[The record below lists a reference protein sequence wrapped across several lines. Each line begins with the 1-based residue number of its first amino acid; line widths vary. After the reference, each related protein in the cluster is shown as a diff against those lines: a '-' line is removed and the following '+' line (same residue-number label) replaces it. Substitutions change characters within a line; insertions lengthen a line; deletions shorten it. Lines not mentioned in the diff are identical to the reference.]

1 MREMWIS
8 KKKLSILEGRIA
20 ALEKEQLDNAM
31 ILKNYIDN
39 TETESEK
46 LYEIVKRLHG
56 EIKKLTDL

>member
-1 MREMWIS
+1 MWIS

>member
-1 MREMWIS
+1 MWIS

-39 TETESEK
+39 TETESKK

-56 EIKKLTDL
+56 EIKNLTDL

>member
-1 MREMWIS
+1 MWIS
-8 KKKLSILEGRIA
+8 KKKLSILEERIA

-56 EIKKLTDL
+56 EIKNLTDL